1 MCTLLDIHDFIIREC
16 IFNCPYDRGLI
27 CSCSSDT
34 CNLSY
39 DISLEMIENGYYWGE
54 WKMIRIIITLLIL
67 LLIAFV
73 GLFLYAWSYAK
84 SQGYT
89 LKQLWRIYNQ
99 IEDENKKG

>member
-1 MCTLLDIHDFIIREC
+1 
-16 IFNCPYDRGLI
+16 
-27 CSCSSDT
+27 
-34 CNLSY
+34 
-39 DISLEMIENGYYWGE
+39 
-54 WKMIRIIITLLIL
+54 MIRIIITLLIL

-99 IEDENKKG
+99 IEDENKKGIGNFGAHKSHGVRRSSNS

>member
-1 MCTLLDIHDFIIREC
+1 
-16 IFNCPYDRGLI
+16 
-27 CSCSSDT
+27 
-34 CNLSY
+34 
-39 DISLEMIENGYYWGE
+39 
-54 WKMIRIIITLLIL
+54 MIRIIITLLIL

-99 IEDENKKG
+99 IEKKKKKG